1 MWMFCISRPGLCD
14 VKSSLTRATF
24 FGLDRFVERLPSFV

>member
-1 MWMFCISRPGLCD
+1 MFCISRPGLYG

-24 FGLDRFVERLPSFV
+24 FGLDRFVE